1 VKLLLSIFILSLFSS
16 PALTSVY
23 EPEVLWQKKAIKYC
37 YVDKK
42 RLIRKTSFKRK
53 KHDYTLAKIPVNL
66 RKTLDQVVQEQFNPS
81 DTIVH
86 FVGGADCSKDRSS
99 DLYIIPVV
107 PKERKSN
114 KRRIPYG
121 KASVG
126 YFGRVVFE
134 NMYKKEFKSQP
145 DGKKHFVL
153 LNLKPV
159 QYKYEENIAYE
170 DALPYVL
177 LHELGHI
184 LSFKHEHGR
193 DEMKE
198 DANCEVIKSK
208 QGKMSETSKLS
219 GDYDPYSIM
228 NYCYLHSIIKKQI
241 PQSPP
246 ELSER
251 DKEISRL
258 LYYPIL

>member
-1 VKLLLSIFILSLFSS
+1 MKVFILFTILLLNFSVHS
-16 PALTSVY
+16 SVY

-53 KHDYTLAKIPVNL
+53 THDYALAEIPRDL
-66 RKTLDQVVQEQFNPS
+66 REVLDQVVQDQFNPS

-86 FVGGADCSKDRSS
+86 FVGGADCSKEPSS

-107 PKERKSN
+107 PKEGKSN

-134 NMYKKEFKSQP
+134 TMYKKEFKTQP

-159 QYKYEENIAYE
+159 QYKHEKSIAYE

-198 DANCEVIKSK
+198 DANCEALKGK
-208 QGKMSETSKLS
+208 QEKMSETANLS
-219 GDYDPYSIM
+219 GDYDPFSIM
-228 NYCYLHSIIKKQI
+228 NYCYIHSIIKKKI

-258 LYYPIL
+258 LYDPIL